1 MNVTYNFPEFIH
13 ELFSAP
19 DDLLSGLNKLHVPD
33 GQRIGK
39 TWPVDHVF

>member
-1 MNVTYNFPEFIH
+1 MNVTYNLPEFIH

-19 DDLLSGLNKLHVPD
+19 DDLLPGLNKLHVPD

-39 TWPVDHVF
+39 TRTIDHIF